1 MKTSGAGP
9 ARAWMVGLL
18 ALALAQPLRAHV
30 TLRPTQPLRPKGFA
44 NVNLVVPNERHVDTI
59 RVSLEV
65 PDAFLKAG
73 GRLSRVEYPPGWQV
87 RIEKQDKPGEVYS
100 REMDDRSKRQA
111 SNTGPKPPKSESEQ
125 QEQKILDEL
134 RKKWIKKITF
144 EGGSIPP
151 DGFKTFLLSFEL
163 PEAPGEFRFSAVQS
177 YADGKDVSWSE
188 MVQGAE
194 HPAASIAVEKQPFDL
209 GSLGFPLALLALL
222 LALLQPIVRFVK
234 GSQDRERH
242 RAPV

>member
-1 MKTSGAGP
+1 MA
-9 ARAWMVGLL
+9 GLL
-18 ALALAQPLRAHV
+18 AVALAQPVLAHV

-59 RVSLEV
+59 RISLEV
-65 PDAFLKAG
+65 PEAFLKAG

-111 SNTGPKPPKSESEQ
+111 SSTSPKPPKSESEQ
-125 QEQKILDEL
+125 QEEKKLDEL

-151 DGFKTFLLSFEL
+151 DGFKSFLLNFEL
-163 PEAPGEFRFSAVQS
+163 PDAPGEFRFAAVQS

-194 HPAASIAVEKQPFDL
+194 HPAATLAIEKQSYDL
-209 GSLGFPLALLALL
+209 GSMAFPLALLALL
-222 LALLQPIVRFVK
+222 LALLQPIIRFMK

-242 RAPV
+242 QAPV